1 MLSIFRKKTFYC
13 YQLSKALKEFGD
25 RFDHNMTVLS
35 NGNQI
40 SRATRHQPS
49 NYTTQKKSNKTLAL
63 ETDNNTILLPP
74 RLTKLKIAVHCWR
87 EGTTI
92 WSKSQFLRP
101 LKAHQSKNIVSLDHK
116 KQKGKGVFVFYLV
129 ADK

>member
-40 SRATRHQPS
+40 SRATHHQPS
-49 NYTTQKKSNKTLAL
+49 NYTTQKKSNKTLPL
-63 ETDNNTILLPP
+63 ETDNDTILLPP
-74 RLTKLKIAVHCWR
+74 HLTKLKIAVHCWR

-92 WSKSQFLRP
+92 
-101 LKAHQSKNIVSLDHK
+101 
-116 KQKGKGVFVFYLV
+116 
-129 ADK
+129 